1 AEPAPVAAEVVEAAP
16 APAAEVTAEP
26 AESVIHEAPRSVQD
40 AVEQHEQAQEKEHEP
55 KPLV

>member
-1 AEPAPVAAEVVEAAP
+1 
-16 APAAEVTAEP
+16 
-26 AESVIHEAPRSVQD
+26 VIHEAPRSVQE